1 MSNGGRRRGEGTE
14 PTESSG
20 TAAQRGARPG
30 TATPRP
36 RAGRVGRGRTPGG
49 WAGGG
54 AACLPRPWGAE
65 SAGLSCPRG
74 QRSGLWCAPGGRVPP
89 RVPRGCQG
97 AVGELLP
104 CSGCPWPG
112 GSLVGGKEAGAGR
125 YRSAGTLLGGSGAG
139 PWVGLEGHQL
149 TLHPCPE
156 QPQRCLPIFGIL
168 LVSPP
173 CSRSQGRDSGPSGQ
187 MGKLRV
193 RGCPQDPQRPRQDW
207 HPDLFYSRAPL
218 TMLLRAQELRRL
230 PPPTLPPDIADGRV
244 TPR

>member
-1 MSNGGRRRGEGTE
+1 MSNGGRRRGEGNE

-36 RAGRVGRGRTPGG
+36 RAGRVGRWRG
-49 WAGGG
+49 
-54 AACLPRPWGAE
+54 CL
-65 SAGLSCPRG
+65 SAPAL
-74 QRSGLWCAPGGRVPP
+74 GGRVCWAVLPRRAALQPLVCPRAARPAPCAP
-89 RVPRGCQG
+89 RVPGCCWRTPALLRVPLARGVDWS
-97 AVGELLP
+97 VGRR
-104 CSGCPWPG
+104 W
-112 GSLVGGKEAGAGR
+112 GAGR
-125 YRSAGTLLGGSGAG
+125 YHSAGTLLGGSGAG

-193 RGCPQDPQRPRQDW
+193 RGCPQDPQRPRRDW
-207 HPDLFYSRAPL
+207 HPELFYSRAPL
-218 TMLLRAQELRRL
+218 TMLLRAQELRL
-230 PPPTLPPDIADGRV
+230 SPPPTLPPDIADGRV

>member
-1 MSNGGRRRGEGTE
+1 MGSAGRPLERRVSNGGRRRGEGTE

-36 RAGRVGRGRTPGG
+36 RAGRVGGGRTPGG

-112 GSLVGGKEAGAGR
+112 GSTGRWEGGGGR
-125 YRSAGTLLGGSGAG
+125 QVSLSWHSPGWLRGGTLGGARG
-139 PWVGLEGHQL
+139 PPA
-149 TLHPCPE
+149 HP
-156 QPQRCLPIFGIL
+156 
-168 LVSPP
+168 SPVP
-173 CSRSQGRDSGPSGQ
+173 
-187 MGKLRV
+187 
-193 RGCPQDPQRPRQDW
+193 
-207 HPDLFYSRAPL
+207 
-218 TMLLRAQELRRL
+218 
-230 PPPTLPPDIADGRV
+230 
-244 TPR
+244 

>member
-1 MSNGGRRRGEGTE
+1 MAGLPVCPGPGGPSLLGCPAPEGSA
-14 PTESSG
+14 PASG
-20 TAAQRGARPG
+20 VPQGGASRPVCPAGAR
-30 TATPRP
+30 
-36 RAGRVGRGRTPGG
+36 V
-49 WAGGG
+49 
-54 AACLPRPWGAE
+54 LLE
-65 SAGLSCPRG
+65 NSCPAQG
-74 QRSGLWCAPGGRVPP
+74 APGPGGR
-89 RVPRGCQG
+89 
-97 AVGELLP
+97 
-104 CSGCPWPG
+104 
-112 GSLVGGKEAGAGR
+112 LVGGKEAGAGR

-139 PWVGLEGHQL
+139 PWAGLEGHQL

-193 RGCPQDPQRPRQDW
+193 RGCPQDPQRPRRDW
-207 HPDLFYSRAPL
+207 HPELFYSRAPL
-218 TMLLRAQELRRL
+218 TMLLRAQELRRS